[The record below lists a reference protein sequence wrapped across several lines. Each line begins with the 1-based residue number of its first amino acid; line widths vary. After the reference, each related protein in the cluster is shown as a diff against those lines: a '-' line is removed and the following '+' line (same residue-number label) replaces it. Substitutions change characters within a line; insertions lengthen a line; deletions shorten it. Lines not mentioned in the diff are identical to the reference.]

1 MSRRK
6 DRRSSGSGGSTGA
19 AHAIGLA
26 VALLLAACSDLGS
39 LGPGEQ
45 PTDSFKL
52 TVSVTNVGNGFG
64 RVSVVFPAGPAQNP
78 CSEILGPGQSCAPF
92 VRAPVSPQTA
102 QTAQIEVDAEPGSR
116 FVGWTGANCTGTGT
130 ECTVQD
136 LSAEFE
142 TEIAVEPRFDLVGG
156 G

>member
-6 DRRSSGSGGSTGA
+6 NSTGA

-26 VALLLAACSDLGS
+26 VALLLAACTSELGS
-39 LGPGEQ
+39 LGPEEER
-45 PTDSFKL
+45 TFKL

-64 RVSVVFPAGPAQNP
+64 RAAVVFSAGPTQNP
-78 CSEILGPGQSCAPF
+78 CTEILEPGQSCAPF

-102 QTAQIEVDAEPGSR
+102 RTAQIEVDAEPGSR
-116 FVGWTGANCTGTGT
+116 FVGWTDANCTGTDT

-142 TEIAVEPRFDLVGG
+142 TEIAVEPRFDLVEGG
-156 G
+156 

>member
-6 DRRSSGSGGSTGA
+6 NSTGA

-26 VALLLAACSDLGS
+26 VALLLAACTSELGT
-39 LGPGEQ
+39 LGPDEER
-45 PTDSFKL
+45 TFTL

-64 RVSVVFPAGPAQNP
+64 RAAVVFSAGPTQNP
-78 CSEILGPGQSCAPF
+78 CTEILGPGQSCAPF

-116 FVGWTGANCTGTGT
+116 FVGWTGGNCTGTDT

-136 LSAEFE
+136 LSGEFE
-142 TEIAVEPRFDLVGG
+142 TEIAVEPRFALVEGG
-156 G
+156 